1 LNRRRSL
8 PTRSAPAVHDR
19 LSDSGVTLALHAK
32 TGKRKDKN
40 KEIQMA
46 KFSDFE
52 MASITG
58 DPIKLSQ
65 FEDQVCLVVN
75 VATN

>member
-1 LNRRRSL
+1 
-8 PTRSAPAVHDR
+8 
-19 LSDSGVTLALHAK
+19 
-32 TGKRKDKN
+32 
-40 KEIQMA
+40 MA

-65 FEDQVCLVVN
+65 FEGQVCLVVN